1 MADSP
6 HDDPG
11 IYLAAERTFL
21 AWIRTGLALMGVGFA
36 IARFALFLRQLR
48 GDAQTG
54 PSVYVGVAVV
64 VLGVLVLVV
73 SVGQHL
79 QLIRQLREG
88 SWKPVVSRT
97 AIVVA
102 VLLALIGTIMAVYL
116 LLSR

>member
-21 AWIRTGLALMGVGFA
+21 AWIRTGLAMMGVGFA
-36 IARFALFLRQLR
+36 IARFALFLRQIR
-48 GDAQTG
+48 GDEWTG
-54 PSVYVGVAVV
+54 PSVYVGDAVV
-64 VLGVLVLVV
+64 VLGVMVLVV

-88 SWKPVVSRT
+88 SWKPVVSRM
-97 AIVVA
+97 AVVVA

-116 LLSR
+116 LVSR